1 MTTIYYEYS
10 GHQHIWKQMQLTDK
24 SCMPEV
30 WQEKVG
36 RGLRAVCVYAWPVWP
51 PGLCTPD
58 QKSLAQLAVFRISVS
73 GTGLEGNLG
82 LGNTG

>member
-1 MTTIYYEYS
+1 MSSMTTIYYEYS

-36 RGLRAVCVYAWPVWP
+36 RGLGQDRGAEGSVCVCLACLAPWIMHSRPEE
-51 PGLCTPD
+51 PGSACCL
-58 QKSLAQLAVFRISVS
+58 
-73 GTGLEGNLG
+73 
-82 LGNTG
+82 